1 MTARRLLTLLLAL
14 LTADLLGVIVT
25 GSSSLLTPFWPVGL
39 WGFVFRLGGLGLLL
53 VLRARVFVSREGRWS
68 WSRLSLALLLLPTL
82 LQFQFAGGRVNGD
95 GVMYYVYVRS
105 MWKDFD
111 LDFANEY
118 SHYGLL
124 GRADQPALSVPT
136 KTGKRRSIFSIGPAV
151 VGSPFFLLGEGV
163 GRLQSLFEGEVDL
176 SGYGPVH
183 RNAVALGS
191 LLLGLAAV
199 LLIHD
204 LLRRHFSG
212 QAALGAA
219 LLVWGG
225 TFLHWYMVQQPT
237 TSHAASAFAAALC
250 LWLWDRHR
258 EGRSPLGF
266 CLLGLVLGLAMS
278 IRWQNGL
285 LLLLPGLELGAG
297 LWRQREG
304 WRRVLGG
311 GGLLAAGVLVGV
323 LPQMSAW
330 KVLYDM
336 WVLPYPP
343 HGRDFVRLGHPFV
356 LSTLFSSRHGLLSWT
371 PVLWAGYLG
380 FIPLLRRRPQLA
392 WPLLPLLLFMT
403 YVNMCS
409 GDWWAGASF
418 SNRRFDSLLP
428 ILALG
433 LAASWEAGQRWLS
446 RRPAGVLGLAALPFL
461 LWNGLAAD
469 QEGRAATLGAQVG
482 GRAERFSRALG
493 SPSTWPASWLFAW
506 RERRSP
512 GQYDLAVGR
521 YLFYRQ
527 QNLGG
532 VVEIGEGDEALL
544 AEGWGPLGDWGER
557 KARRISGR
565 ARLFAPL
572 DVAED
577 LELSVRARADLE
589 TVLGVEV
596 NGRAAGVLAVGPAGS
611 NGRLQVDEAF
621 WRRELNDVVITAGSP
636 VDVDAVVFTRTGNP

>member
-1 MTARRLLTLLLAL
+1 MRVRRVLTALLAIL
-14 LTADLLGVIVT
+14 AGDLLGVMIT
-25 GSSSLLTPFWPVGL
+25 GSDSLLTPTSPVGVR
-39 WGFVFRLGGLGLLL
+39 GFVVRLGVLGLLL
-53 VLRARVFVSREGRWS
+53 VVRTRVFVSRKDRWTVA
-68 WSRLSLALLLLPTL
+68 RLGLALLLLPTL

-111 LDFANEY
+111 LDFTNEY

-163 GRLQSLFEGEVDL
+163 GRLQSLCDPDVDL

-191 LLLGLAAV
+191 LLMGFAGV

-204 LLRRHFSG
+204 LARRHFSP

-219 LLVWGG
+219 LLAWGG
-225 TFLHWYMVQQPT
+225 SFLHWYMVQQPT
-237 TSHAASAFAAALC
+237 TSHAPSVFAAALT
-250 LWLWDRHR
+250 LWLWDRNR
-258 EGRSPLGF
+258 DRRGLAGY
-266 CLLGLVLGLAMS
+266 CLLGLVLGIAMS

-285 LLLLPGLELGAG
+285 LLLLPGLELGAR
-297 LWRQREG
+297 LSRARTSWP
-304 WRRVLGG
+304 RVLAGG
-311 GGLLAAGVLVGV
+311 SLLAAGALAGV
-323 LPQMSAW
+323 LPQMGSW
-330 KVLYDM
+330 KVLYDA

-343 HGRDFVRLGHPFV
+343 HGRDFLRLDHPFV
-356 LSTLFSSRHGLLSWT
+356 LQTLFSSRHGLLSWT
-371 PVLWAGYLG
+371 PVFWAGYLG
-380 FIPLLRRRPQLA
+380 FLPLLRRRPQLA
-392 WPLLPLLLFMT
+392 WPLVPPLLAMT

-433 LAASWEAGQRWLS
+433 FAASWEAGRRWFG
-446 RRPAGVLGLAALPFL
+446 RRPAGVLALAVAPFL
-461 LWNGLAAD
+461 LWNGLGLGQPGRPISLAA
-469 QEGRAATLGAQVG
+469 QLGLRADRLVDT
-482 GRAERFSRALG
+482 LG

-506 RERRSP
+506 QQRRPAS
-512 GQYDLAVGR
+512 QYDRLVGR

-532 VVEIGEGDEALL
+532 VVEVGEGDEALL
-544 AEGWGPLGDWGER
+544 AEGWGPVVDWGER

-572 DVAED
+572 DVAEE
-577 LELSVRARADLE
+577 LEVSVRARADAE

-596 NGRAAGVLAVGPAGS
+596 NGRAAGALWVGTTGS
-611 NGRLQVDEAF
+611 NRRLRVDAAF